1 MECRTPRGDK
11 AGNPSRRVLLAA
23 AAVAGLGLS
32 GCSLRWESDAGDLPV
47 LQTQAPPS
55 DQRLLLSTRAS
66 LVSLVEAYAAADP
79 ASNRWIAPLTRAHR
93 TQLNR
98 VTRVAAGAGIEVSRG
113 RNGAEPS
120 GSTPTTAPA
129 DSSASASSR
138 PSPAD
143 LARAELRLP
152 ARHLEDAWA
161 VRTDRRAMVV
171 TIGVARAGAALL
183 LDPKTSLPRGA
194 APSAAVARVLLNAVV
209 PATHG
214 LETITAR
221 TPAKERTRGE
231 ATLRWLWSARTDLEA
246 VAGGDLEYTDLRLP
260 GTVDGS
266 GAASTAARLSADVVT
281 ACASQIGAAA
291 GGTAAQRAWLV
302 RLWAHAEA
310 DRCRWSGTPQPF
322 PGLRDQNA

>member
-1 MECRTPRGDK
+1 M
-11 AGNPSRRVLLAA
+11 AA
-23 AAVAGLGLS
+23 AGLGLS
-32 GCSLRWESDAGDLPV
+32 GCSLRWESDTGDLPV
-47 LQTQAPPS
+47 LQTQAPPN

-79 ASNRWIAPLTRAHR
+79 ASDRWIAPLTRAHR

-120 GSTPTTAPA
+120 APA
-129 DSSASASSR
+129 TSTASTDSNAGASSQ

-143 LARAELRLP
+143 LARAELRQP
-152 ARHLEDAWA
+152 AGHAEDAWA
-161 VRTDRRAMVV
+161 VQTDRRAMLV
-171 TIGVARAGAALL
+171 TIGAARAGAALL
-183 LDPKTSLPRGA
+183 LNPKTALSRGT

-214 LETITAR
+214 IETITAR

-231 ATLRWLWSARTDLEA
+231 ATLSWLWSARTDLEA

-266 GAASTAARLSADVVT
+266 GAAMTAARLSAAVVT

-310 DRCRWSGTPQPF
+310 DRCRWSGAPQPF